1 MAWFF
6 TMECTGENPNADNYL
21 SPDIAIIPE
30 EHARFEAMGKA
41 LGEEIEARYMAGPR
55 DRDTPAYPRFN
66 GPKSTPELDRGW
78 RWPMPDEPFRDQL
91 VTTQYELV
99 DIIGSSF
106 GAYAISQRVIDLIE
120 AIEPGVHQY
129 LPYEMLQ
136 PDSSVHPA
144 KRWLLNVCTRAEV
157 VDVERSFVVRLPV
170 TNWFAD
176 KAGGEPKIVVRAAEA
191 SRRAIWCEWRYN
203 WADRTLIS
211 GRLADALKAAD
222 IHGWQFGTYHHPNR
236 VDEI

>member
-6 TMECTGENPNADNYL
+6 TMECAEDNPNERIYL

-30 EHARFEAMGKA
+30 EHARFEALGKLTA
-41 LGEEIEARYMAGPR
+41 KRIQDDWVKGCKTIDG
-55 DRDTPAYPRFN
+55 
-66 GPKSTPELDRGW
+66 PELPSGMLPAPPLQYGW
-78 RWPMPDEPFRDQL
+78 RWIMPDEPFRDQL
-91 VTTQYELV
+91 VAPQDDLV
-99 DIIGSSF
+99 DIISSSF
-106 GAYAISQRVIDLIE
+106 GAYAISGRVIDLIE

-136 PDSSVHPA
+136 PDGSVHPA
-144 KRWLLNVCTRAEV
+144 QRWLLNVCTRAEV

-176 KAGGEPKIVVRAAEA
+176 KGGGEPKIVVRAAEA

-203 WADRTLIS
+203 RADRTLIS
-211 GRLADALKAAD
+211 DRLADALKAGD
-222 IHGWQFGTYHHPNR
+222 IHGWQFGTYHHPNH